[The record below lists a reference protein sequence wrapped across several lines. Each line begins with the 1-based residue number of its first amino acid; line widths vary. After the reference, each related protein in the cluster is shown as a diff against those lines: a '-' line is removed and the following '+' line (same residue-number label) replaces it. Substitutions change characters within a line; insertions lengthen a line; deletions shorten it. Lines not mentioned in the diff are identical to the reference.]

1 MEKFD
6 FCDKHLENEVTA
18 TSSKSTPFKPIRR
31 SLRQLMV
38 RNENDYIKHVKL
50 HRKKINYMKA
60 LGALRKGRNGVGPQ
74 LMIKV

>member
-38 RNENDYIKHVKL
+38 RNENDY
-50 HRKKINYMKA
+50 KISNTLKST
-60 LGALRKGRNGVGPQ
+60 REDSN
-74 LMIKV
+74 